1 MTLYISNLSPKM
13 SEEIIYELF
22 LQAGPIESVSLK
34 GNFGF
39 VTFEDEESVLY
50 SCSLFEGV
58 RLFDQELKI
67 KPRAGS
73 KYANHHLISVPPYLN
88 GEIPIPSRGH
98 SSGHLSQQLPRFF
111 VTSSPLPNNFPYDG
125 SVLNTPL
132 IATDLPGKYAT
143 NYVFNHLSQYHRTV
157 SYNSGSFSQPR
168 SDFNGGLMAPKFHPT
183 NFPPMDSSHQ
193 NSSHHLDHLHRS
205 YSSGLN

>member
-1 MTLYISNLSPKM
+1 M

-34 GNFGF
+34 GGFGF

-73 KYANHHLISVPPYLN
+73 KYANQKFTSVPPYLN
-88 GEIPIPSRGH
+88 GGSSMPSRGH
-98 SSGHLSQQLPRFF
+98 GHSSDPLGQQVPRLF
-111 VTSSPLPNNFPYDG
+111 VAPPPFPNHFPYDA
-125 SVLNTPL
+125 NCPNAPL
-132 IATDLPGKYAT
+132 LAPNMYGEHAT
-143 NYVFNHLSQYHRTV
+143 NSVFSRLSQCRRTL
-157 SYNSGSFSQPR
+157 SYGPDSFAQKR
-168 SDFNGGLMAPKFHPT
+168 SDFNGGSIGQT
-183 NFPPMDSSHQ
+183 FPPVFPPLGGFRQ
-193 NSSHHLDHLHRS
+193 NSSDHVGNFQRS
-205 YSSGLN
+205 YSSGYK